1 MQKVVGYYNDFAE
14 KLAAKMNEEIKAGW
28 TVVSVTAYGKDR
40 ASVVVVYSK

>member
-28 TVVSVTAYGKDR
+28 KVVSVTAYDSK
-40 ASVVVVYSK
+40 SVVVVYEKN